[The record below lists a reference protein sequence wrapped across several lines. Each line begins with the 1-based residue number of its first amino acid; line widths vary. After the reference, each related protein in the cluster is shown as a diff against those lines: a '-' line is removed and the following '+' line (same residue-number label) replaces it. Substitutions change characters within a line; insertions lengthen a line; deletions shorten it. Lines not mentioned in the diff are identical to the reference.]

1 MVTALMGFFS
11 AFVAIR
17 RLSKFE
23 DGVTRPPCRS
33 KLTEGHDGRR
43 DHRAR
48 EDLVDLPAVT
58 VSASMTFR
66 FATVASHAASVLDEL
81 TRDLAL
87 GEHRKIDRS
96 PGFMAVV
103 VEHLEQRE
111 IGSLYSV
118 AHYFEQNGDLVAD
131 PDVVFLR
138 RGHGLWTPVS
148 IQAPL
153 GGYRVVVRI
162 REDGRVEVDGRGQ
175 RELVRYANMWMKNV
189 AAQQGIKTKRTR

>member
-1 MVTALMGFFS
+1 MSLEGDGDTRTLNEIIGRLLAIDD
-11 AFVAIR
+11 FVDI
-17 RLSKFE
+17 
-23 DGVTRPPCRS
+23 
-33 KLTEGHDGRR
+33 
-43 DHRAR
+43 
-48 EDLVDLPAVT
+48 PAAT
-58 VSASMTFR
+58 VSADMTLR
-66 FATVASHAASVLDEL
+66 FATVSAHAASVLDEL

-87 GEHRKIDRS
+87 DEHRKMDRS

-153 GGYRVVVRI
+153 GGYRVVVRV
-162 REDGRVEVDGRGQ
+162 REDGRVEVDERGQ
-175 RELVRYANMWMKNV
+175 RELVRFANILMQNV

>member
-1 MVTALMGFFS
+1 MALFLAPVALRS
-11 AFVAIR
+11 A
-17 RLSKFE
+17 SKFE
-23 DGVTRPPCRS
+23 DGVTPPPCRS
-33 KLTEGHDGRR
+33 KVTEGHDGRR
-43 DHRAR
+43 NHRAR
-48 EDLVDLPAVT
+48 EDLVDLPAAT
-58 VSASMTFR
+58 VSASVTFR

-103 VEHLEQRE
+103 VEHLEMSSL
-111 IGSLYSV
+111 GSFYSV
-118 AHYFEQNGDLVAD
+118 AHYFESNGDMVPD

-138 RGHGLWTPVS
+138 RADGAWTPTS

-153 GGYRVVVRI
+153 GGYRVVARV
-162 REDGRVEVDGRGQ
+162 REDGRPEVDERGQ
-175 RELVRYANMWMKNV
+175 RELVRFVNMWMKNV